1 MEGHRSKRENVKVNL
16 TCLMRVTVD
25 EEQIILQNQLI
36 ALSHL
41 WTNVQQEL
49 KDKLNLFIGL
59 IEHLE
64 KFERQYQIISIW
76 LKGLEKSAD
85 NKSLGSTPEKQKER
99 IKEVRIVCRF
109 YSFRRL
115 EKSLH

>member
-1 MEGHRSKRENVKVNL
+1 MEGHRSNRENVKVNL
-16 TCLMRVTVD
+16 TCLMRVTAD

-49 KDKLNLFIGL
+49 KDKLELFIGL

-115 EKSLH
+115 EKS